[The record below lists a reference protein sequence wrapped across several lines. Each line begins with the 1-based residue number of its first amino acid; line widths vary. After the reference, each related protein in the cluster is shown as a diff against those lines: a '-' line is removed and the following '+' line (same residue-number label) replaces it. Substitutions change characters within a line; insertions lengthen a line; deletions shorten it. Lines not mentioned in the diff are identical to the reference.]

1 MVVVSTGL
9 GREEWACGAGSAEQE
24 LGLSVRGV
32 GLSVRGAGLSVHGVG
47 LSVLELRLSVR
58 GVGLSTFREREG
70 PEAWGIGT
78 GQDRKVD
85 ESRRGQVWRDW
96 VRHPRVALESEL
108 APGAET
114 KAPCPLHIL
123 TPACPSL
130 SAPPGTVKLL
140 HFGCIS

>member
-9 GREEWACGAGSAEQE
+9 GREEWGSAEQE
-24 LGLSVRGV
+24 LG
-32 GLSVRGAGLSVHGVG
+32 
-47 LSVLELRLSVR
+47 LSVR

-96 VRHPRVALESEL
+96 VRHPE
-108 APGAET
+108 
-114 KAPCPLHIL
+114 
-123 TPACPSL
+123 
-130 SAPPGTVKLL
+130 
-140 HFGCIS
+140 